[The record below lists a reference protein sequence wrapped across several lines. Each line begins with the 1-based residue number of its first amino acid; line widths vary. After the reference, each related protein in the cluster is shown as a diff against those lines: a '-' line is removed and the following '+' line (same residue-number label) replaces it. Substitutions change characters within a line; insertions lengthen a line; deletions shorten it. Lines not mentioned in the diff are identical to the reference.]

1 MSSKLLVLA
10 CVTLPCLAAA
20 PPPEPQVMP
29 AAALADLLRE
39 AEGNN
44 PELQAAAARKEAA
57 GHAPS
62 RAAAAPDPE
71 IGLTYLNDGTSQ
83 FTLGE
88 SEFAY
93 LGLTWSQEHPYPGKL
108 RRAGE
113 VAEAEVGVA
122 AATLRRATLDV
133 RAGVEQAYAELF
145 RIDQAESSLRETS
158 AILETLARAARSRY
172 EVGDGIQENVL
183 KADTEVLRLQAESA
197 RLEEDRAVVLA
208 RLGALLGRR
217 GGMSMPRIDS
227 LPKVRLP
234 ADAEAV
240 EEEAAAASAAMES
253 SRAAVLRLESAL
265 AAAQFASKPD
275 LRWSA
280 GYQYRGDLD
289 PMVMG
294 SIAFRLPVYRDRKQ
308 QQEVIET
315 QAQLNAARHDL
326 AETEVRTRADVR
338 AAWARARRADR
349 LVELYEKGVVVQ
361 ARAAVASAQASYGVG
376 RIGFL
381 DLLNDLTV
389 LLAARLEAA
398 TQAAERMQAAAV
410 LEALTGRTLIE
421 AGAPP
426 VEMTP

>member
-10 CVTLPCLAAA
+10 CATLPWLAAA
-20 PPPEPQVMP
+20 PPPEPQVKP

-44 PELQAAAARKEAA
+44 PELRAAAARKEAA
-57 GHAPS
+57 GHVPS
-62 RAAAAPDPE
+62 RAAAPPDPE

-158 AILETLARAARSRY
+158 AILETLARAARRRY

-227 LPKVRLP
+227 LPEVRLP

-253 SRAAVLRLESAL
+253 SRAAVLRLE
-265 AAAQFASKPD
+265 
-275 LRWSA
+275 
-280 GYQYRGDLD
+280 
-289 PMVMG
+289 
-294 SIAFRLPVYRDRKQ
+294 
-308 QQEVIET
+308 
-315 QAQLNAARHDL
+315 
-326 AETEVRTRADVR
+326 
-338 AAWARARRADR
+338 
-349 LVELYEKGVVVQ
+349 
-361 ARAAVASAQASYGVG
+361 
-376 RIGFL
+376 
-381 DLLNDLTV
+381 
-389 LLAARLEAA
+389 
-398 TQAAERMQAAAV
+398 
-410 LEALTGRTLIE
+410 
-421 AGAPP
+421 
-426 VEMTP
+426 